1 MSVQNWEGIESWSF
15 DYCKRKTLN
24 KNPLDALPIVVPF
37 LYPFLSCFRIG
48 KVKCGAKSEME
59 TRHTSMF
66 TFFLFLGREGRCCI
80 DFYYYRNLHMYVYSS
95 TPHPQLCVFSDKN
108 ICNQSEHVL
117 YVGYFIIF
125 FRRVEHH
132 VTVHRELPQANS
144 QHNQLN
150 MNMNVNM
157 RMETVSVRKQSRA
170 YALQFTAFCCCMV
183 SGLWI
188 KLPCIGCL
196 LSPPR

>member
-1 MSVQNWEGIESWSF
+1 MLCRLLYLFYTLFCLVSGLGRSSVEQKAKWRPDIPACSHSSCSWEG
-15 DYCKRKTLN
+15 RVGA
-24 KNPLDALPIVVPF
+24 ALTF
-37 LYPFLSCFRIG
+37 TTT
-48 KVKCGAKSEME
+48 E
-59 TRHTSMF
+59 T
-66 TFFLFLGREGRCCI
+66 CI
-80 DFYYYRNLHMYVYSS
+80 CMC
-95 TPHPQLCVFSDKN
+95 TPQLCVFSDKN

-183 SGLWI
+183 SGL
-188 KLPCIGCL
+188 
-196 LSPPR
+196 